1 MNIEENSAA
10 PNFTLKDQ
18 NENDVSLSDFR
29 GKTVVLYFYPKDD
42 TPGCTKESCSFRDN
56 EPAFTALNAVILGVS
71 PDGADSHIRFIE
83 KFGLPFTLLSD
94 PEKTVMSEYGA
105 WGEKMMY
112 GKKRIGTIRSTV
124 VIGPNG
130 DVLKHW
136 KRVPKAANHP
146 EKVLAYLQSLED

>member
-1 MNIEENSAA
+1 
-10 PNFTLKDQ
+10 
-18 NENDVSLSDFR
+18 
-29 GKTVVLYFYPKDD
+29 
-42 TPGCTKESCSFRDN
+42 
-56 EPAFTALNAVILGVS
+56 
-71 PDGADSHIRFIE
+71 
-83 KFGLPFTLLSD
+83 
-94 PEKTVMSEYGA
+94 MSEYGA